1 MDIQKTIG
9 KNIRGLRNT
18 KKISQE
24 RLAELADLDRTYIQ
38 SIEKG
43 DRNISVEVL
52 LKLATGLNV
61 QVTEILK
68 GLL

>member
-9 KNIRGLRNT
+9 KNIRGLRNA

-24 RLAELADLDRTYIQ
+24 RLAELSDLDRTYIQ

-52 LKLATGLNV
+52 LKLAAGLNV

>member
-1 MDIQKTIG
+1 MNIQEKIGANIKTL
-9 KNIRGLRNT
+9 RGM

-24 RLAELADLDRTYIQ
+24 KLAEYSDLDRTYVQ

-43 DRNISVEVL
+43 ERNISVEVL
-52 LKLATGLNV
+52 LKLSKGLNV
-61 QVTEILK
+61 EITEILK

>member
-1 MDIQKTIG
+1 MNIQEKIGANIKTL
-9 KNIRGLRNT
+9 RGM

-24 RLAELADLDRTYIQ
+24 KLAEYSDLDRTYVQ

-43 DRNISVEVL
+43 ERNISVEVL
-52 LKLATGLNV
+52 LKLSKGLNV
-61 QVTEILK
+61 EITENLK

>member
-24 RLAELADLDRTYIQ
+24 RLAELSDLDRTYIQ

>member
-9 KNIRGLRNT
+9 KNIRGLRNV

-24 RLAELADLDRTYIQ
+24 RLAELSDLDRTYIQ

>member
-24 RLAELADLDRTYIQ
+24 RLAELSDLDRTYIQ
-38 SIEKG
+38 SVEKG

>member
-9 KNIRGLRNT
+9 KNIRGLRNA

-24 RLAELADLDRTYIQ
+24 RLAELSDLDRTYIQ

-68 GLL
+68 GLV

>member
-9 KNIRGLRNT
+9 KNIRGLRNA

-24 RLAELADLDRTYIQ
+24 RLAELSDLDRTYIQ

>member
-24 RLAELADLDRTYIQ
+24 RLAELSDLDRTYIQ
-38 SIEKG
+38 SIERG